1 MKRTQNLPNTLD
13 IFAIFAKMGKKK
25 LNIDLN
31 NPDALS
37 LMQRLFR
44 LIFGQKRP
52 DLVTRSFFFSHLV
65 GASLFWFWYISAY
78 FSIHFLENIRGAYHL
93 KRMLTK
99 RGVELGIKDF
109 REVYET
115 FAFLMIIVWLIYI
128 IGLIL
133 MWRGQRIYRYFLF
146 GVLAAYPLM
155 ILVFLNFNY
164 LRRDVTLFDKVLYL
178 ILLVSILVYYWI
190 DKRKANQFTDE
201 TIDNTVEEESTST
214 DIQENH

>member
-99 RGVELGIKDF
+99 RGVELGIKNF
-109 REVYET
+109 REAYEN
-115 FAFLMIIVWLIYI
+115 FAFLMIIVWFLYI
-128 IGLIL
+128 VGMVL
-133 MWRGQRIYRYFLF
+133 MWRGKRIYRFFVF
-146 GVLAAYPLM
+146 GVLAAVPIMTVL
-155 ILVFLNFNY
+155 FLNFNY
-164 LRRDVTLFDKVLYL
+164 FRRDVTLFDQVLYL
-178 ILLVSILVYYWI
+178 ILLVSMLIYYWM
-190 DKRKANQFTDE
+190 DKRKTNQLTDE
-201 TIDNTVEEESTST
+201 TIGNTFVEESTST
-214 DIQENH
+214 HDQENR

>member
-1 MKRTQNLPNTLD
+1 MKRTQNLVNTLG
-13 IFAIFAKMGKKK
+13 IFTIFVQMVKKK

-44 LIFGQKRP
+44 LIFGKKRP
-52 DLVTRSFFFSHLV
+52 DLVTRSFFLSHLV

-93 KRMLTK
+93 KKMLNK

-109 REVYET
+109 RDAYET
-115 FAFLMIIVWLIYI
+115 FAFVMIIVWLVYI

-133 MWRGQRIYRYFLF
+133 MWRGNRIYRYFVF
-146 GVLAAYPLM
+146 GVLLAYPLLT
-155 ILVFLNFNY
+155 ILFLNFNY
-164 LRRDVTLFDKVLYL
+164 LRRDVTLFDKAVYL
-178 ILLVSILVYYWI
+178 ILLGSISIYYWLDCRRLRTKDVDI
-190 DKRKANQFTDE
+190 ESGKER
-201 TIDNTVEEESTST
+201 NTFVSHEQS
-214 DIQENH
+214 DHH

>member
-1 MKRTQNLPNTLD
+1 MV
-13 IFAIFAKMGKKK
+13 KKK

-44 LIFGQKRP
+44 LIFGKKRP
-52 DLVTRSFFFSHLV
+52 DLLTRSFFFSHLV

-128 IGLIL
+128 LGLIL

>member
-1 MKRTQNLPNTLD
+1 
-13 IFAIFAKMGKKK
+13 
-25 LNIDLN
+25 
-31 NPDALS
+31 
-37 LMQRLFR
+37 
-44 LIFGQKRP
+44 
-52 DLVTRSFFFSHLV
+52 
-65 GASLFWFWYISAY
+65 
-78 FSIHFLENIRGAYHL
+78 
-93 KRMLTK
+93 
-99 RGVELGIKDF
+99 
-109 REVYET
+109 
-115 FAFLMIIVWLIYI
+115 
-128 IGLIL
+128 